1 MQTQLL
7 NNEKQR
13 KDFICCTHKGQLK
26 NRGEKKKV
34 FFLRF
39 VFFRCNQCFGRFWLD
54 WCKIKINLDW
64 KKYRAIH
71 YFTISRVIII
81 FAYSRK
87 LFMGTF
93 CGIVSL
99 EMETVA
105 NDWLASVG
113 NWKWQKT
120 PYSLLSFLGH
130 ARSNYRLD
138 SWTSLLI
145 LTAGNS
151 RRNGQRLVNSGH
163 ATISPNAL
171 VACSHYILQ
180 RPHLFDIIRYSFL

>member
-1 MQTQLL
+1 M
-7 NNEKQR
+7 
-13 KDFICCTHKGQLK
+13 C
-26 NRGEKKKV
+26 
-34 FFLRF
+34 
-39 VFFRCNQCFGRFWLD
+39 FFRCNQCFGRFWLD

-138 SWTSLLI
+138 SWKSLLI

-171 VACSHYILQ
+171 VACSHYILR

>member
-1 MQTQLL
+1 MFQQVLARL
-7 NNEKQR
+7 VQNE
-13 KDFICCTHKGQLK
+13 
-26 NRGEKKKV
+26 
-34 FFLRF
+34 
-39 VFFRCNQCFGRFWLD
+39 NQSGLEEVQSDSLFHHFW
-54 WCKIKINLDW
+54 
-64 KKYRAIH
+64 
-71 YFTISRVIII
+71 VIII

-113 NWKWQKT
+113 NWKWQKN

-138 SWTSLLI
+138 SWTSPLCWQQWEEWSK
-145 LTAGNS
+145 AC
-151 RRNGQRLVNSGH
+151 NSGH
-163 ATISPNAL
+163 ATRSPNAL
-171 VACSHYILQ
+171 VTCSQYNLWSPYFISY
-180 RPHLFDIIRYSFL
+180 R

>member
-1 MQTQLL
+1 MRIRGRTLFVVPTRD
-7 NNEKQR
+7 NYKIVER
-13 KDFICCTHKGQLK
+13 KSSIFP
-26 NRGEKKKV
+26 KV
-34 FFLRF
+34 SD
-39 VFFRCNQCFGRFWLD
+39 FWLD
-54 WCKIKINLDW
+54 WCKMKINLDW

-113 NWKWQKT
+113 N
-120 PYSLLSFLGH
+120 
-130 ARSNYRLD
+130 
-138 SWTSLLI
+138 
-145 LTAGNS
+145 
-151 RRNGQRLVNSGH
+151 
-163 ATISPNAL
+163 
-171 VACSHYILQ
+171 
-180 RPHLFDIIRYSFL
+180 

>member
-1 MQTQLL
+1 M
-7 NNEKQR
+7 
-13 KDFICCTHKGQLK
+13 
-26 NRGEKKKV
+26 
-34 FFLRF
+34 
-39 VFFRCNQCFGRFWLD
+39 
-54 WCKIKINLDW
+54 
-64 KKYRAIH
+64 
-71 YFTISRVIII
+71 II

-113 NWKWQKT
+113 NWKWQRN

-138 SWTSLLI
+138 SWTSPLCW
-145 LTAGNS
+145 
-151 RRNGQRLVNSGH
+151 QRWEKWSKVCNSGH
-163 ATISPNAL
+163 ATRSPNAL
-171 VACSHYILQ
+171 VTCSPYNLWSPHFISYHYIDTVSYSKCIISWNNSAWSFISEIIQ
-180 RPHLFDIIRYSFL
+180 HLLRFIDSSFIMWSYWSEFLFW

>member
-1 MQTQLL
+1 MLYPQGTTR
-7 NNEKQR
+7 EKA
-13 KDFICCTHKGQLK
+13 
-26 NRGEKKKV
+26 V

-39 VFFRCNQCFGRFWLD
+39 LIFLCNQCFSRFWLD

-113 NWKWQKT
+113 NWKWQKN

-138 SWTSLLI
+138 SWTSPLCWQQWEKWSK
-145 LTAGNS
+145 AC
-151 RRNGQRLVNSGH
+151 NSGH
-163 ATISPNAL
+163 ATRSPNAL
-171 VACSHYILQ
+171 VTCSHYNLLGPHFILY
-180 RPHLFDIIRYSFL
+180 H

>member
-1 MQTQLL
+1 M
-7 NNEKQR
+7 
-13 KDFICCTHKGQLK
+13 
-26 NRGEKKKV
+26 
-34 FFLRF
+34 
-39 VFFRCNQCFGRFWLD
+39 
-54 WCKIKINLDW
+54 KINLDW

-113 NWKWQKT
+113 NWKWQKN

-130 ARSNYRLD
+130 ARSNYSGRKGQKLVTVD
-138 SWTSLLI
+138 MLQDLPMHWSHALAITSE
-145 LTAGNS
+145 
-151 RRNGQRLVNSGH
+151 VH
-163 ATISPNAL
+163 ISF
-171 VACSHYILQ
+171 H
-180 RPHLFDIIRYSFL
+180 IIRYSCLQQVYNQLKEFCMVLHLGNNSAFIAIYWFFIYHVVLLEWISLLINECYLFVLM

>member
-1 MQTQLL
+1 M
-7 NNEKQR
+7 
-13 KDFICCTHKGQLK
+13 
-26 NRGEKKKV
+26 
-34 FFLRF
+34 
-39 VFFRCNQCFGRFWLD
+39 
-54 WCKIKINLDW
+54 KINLDW

-113 NWKWQKT
+113 NWKWQKN

-138 SWTSLLI
+138 SWTSPLCWQ
-145 LTAGNS
+145 GG
-151 RRNGQRLVNSGH
+151 RNGLRLVTVDMLQDLPMHWSH
-163 ATISPNAL
+163 AFNITSEVHISFHI
-171 VACSHYILQ
+171 V
-180 RPHLFDIIRYSFL
+180 RYSFLQQVYNQLK